1 MQRHLSFHFFSAYT
15 DRKRLS
21 MEWRKNQGR
30 LDALIPF
37 TMNAQSAFLSISA
50 TYVTFAA
57 SLGKNARADVRS
69 IRTDQAVQMPGL
81 TK

>member
-1 MQRHLSFHFFSAYT
+1 
-15 DRKRLS
+15 
-21 MEWRKNQGR
+21 
-30 LDALIPF
+30 
-37 TMNAQSAFLSISA
+37 MNAQSAFLSISA